1 MIIVAWVAGMKLGL
15 KGGGGLADHDVQ
27 MEGEESRSACGL
39 WIVMI
44 ECYRWRW

>member
-1 MIIVAWVAGMKLGL
+1 MGCGNEARV
-15 KGGGGLADHDVQ
+15 KGGGGLANHDVQ
-27 MEGEESRSACGL
+27 MEGEESRSACRL